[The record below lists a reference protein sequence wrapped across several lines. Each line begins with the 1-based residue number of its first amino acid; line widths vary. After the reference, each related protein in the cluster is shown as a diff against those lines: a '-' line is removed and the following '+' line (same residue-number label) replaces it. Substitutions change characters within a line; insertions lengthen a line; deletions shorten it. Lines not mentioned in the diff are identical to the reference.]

1 MTIKYIQEQ
10 LGVVADGLWG
20 NVSHTALIQALRQ
33 GKVIRASNNFTVNE
47 LLHNR

>member
-20 NVSHTALIQALRQ
+20 NVSHTALVQALRQ
-33 GKVIRASNNFTVNE
+33 GKVIKALTTTVRKRATG
-47 LLHNR
+47 